1 MAWPLQR
8 QGRRGEAMPRP
19 YPATPRVAHNP
30 EAMPRPQSFVKAPP
44 GPGGACS
51 GEAMPPS
58 LAYVTLREREVAAT
72 AAAAGLSGLRS
83 L

>member
-1 MAWPLQR
+1 
-8 QGRRGEAMPRP
+8 MPRP

-30 EAMPRPQSFVKAPP
+30 EAMPRF
-44 GPGGACS
+44 
-51 GEAMPPS
+51 
-58 LAYVTLREREVAAT
+58 LAYLTLREREVAAT